1 VEEIARETGAAT
13 GTVKARLSRGRQA
26 MAPYL
31 ADNEPGLNGKSEPSL
46 NGKSEPGL
54 NGKEVA
60 CDA

>member
-1 VEEIARETGAAT
+1 
-13 GTVKARLSRGRQA
+13 